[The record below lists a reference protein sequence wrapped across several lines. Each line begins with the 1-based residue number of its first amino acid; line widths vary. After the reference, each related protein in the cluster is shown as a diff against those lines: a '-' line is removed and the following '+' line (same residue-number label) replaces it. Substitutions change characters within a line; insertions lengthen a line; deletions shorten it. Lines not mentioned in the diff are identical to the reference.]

1 MRAVNLFRN
10 HCGGL
15 LCSGQGLSSTNRLS
29 IVHLSF
35 LRIIHSKAE
44 TMPSWSSLLR
54 PVQRLLYVCVSGN
67 DHLTCCL
74 KMSPLRTIPFW
85 LAACVSSL
93 YVPGYDL
100 IPPRL
105 WLQCRGVRRE
115 IFVPHPLLLL
125 QCRPMDGDDDNEGG
139 RNCTALCLPISLD
152 NYN

>member
-15 LCSGQGLSSTNRLS
+15 LCSAQGLSTTNRLS

-35 LRIIHSKAE
+35 LRIIHSNAE
-44 TMPSWSSLLR
+44 TMPSRSAHRR
-54 PVQRLLYVCVSGN
+54 PVQHLLNVCVSGN

-74 KMSPLRTIPFW
+74 SEDEPLTYHSILICRVCKFTLRTWI
-85 LAACVSSL
+85 
-93 YVPGYDL
+93 
-100 IPPRL
+100 RL

-125 QCRPMDGDDDNEGG
+125 QCRPMDGDDDDEGG